1 MKKMNLLVMSL
12 VSAAALSFTS
22 CSSNDDLDD
31 NKAGQ
36 EKVDGFYMTLTVQ
49 TPNASGTR
57 TSVLKDTENATT
69 GEAAIKTGTL
79 YLVDKDNKI
88 VFSEDLKDL
97 TWSGA
102 VNGENGSTTQQDGKK
117 TFEIKVPAVEAGQTY
132 HVYFLAGN
140 NKPAGGMDFA
150 ATNNNFFT
158 ATKSF
163 AYPFANDDNFAMFN
177 QNDAQVNGNG
187 YSVKFIQANNN
198 KQNPAK
204 VTYTSADGNT
214 TKKDAAIKVERVV
227 ARIDAPTSN
236 STVLAEAPANA
247 SAALKV
253 AMKDAKEKVEKIEL
267 TNYAISNLANKSY
280 VMQTWS
286 ADNKLLIPEG
296 FSYYQPTADFGGD
309 YDYKNGGFTTTE
321 ATEKNY
327 VFENNSTTDPTT
339 MYFEYKVT
347 LKNDKFKIDADF
359 KDGTFYR
366 YNNVI
371 YTSFAQIFE
380 DYKDVTN
387 LFGEGKNAGTMKAEL
402 EDAKKVETGQEVK
415 DVETKLSEFR
425 QKYHIEVFNEGKTYY
440 KQVIKDNHI
449 GYANAIQRNSIYRLK
464 VNNIFNVGAQVP
476 NGKPTEND
484 FYYLNVTVTVNPWVL
499 NNQDVNLQ

>member
-22 CSSNDDLDD
+22 CSSNDDLAG
-31 NKAGQ
+31 NAGQ

-49 TPNASGTR
+49 SPNASGTR
-57 TSVLKDTENATT
+57 TSVLKDTENATA

-88 VFSEDLKDL
+88 VFSEDLKNL
-97 TWSGA
+97 KWSGA
-102 VNGENGSTTQQDGKK
+102 VNGENGTTTQQDGNQ
-117 TFEIKVPAVEAGQTY
+117 TFEIKVPAVEADKTY
-132 HVYFLAGN
+132 RVYFLAGS

-150 ATNNNFFT
+150 ATSNNFFT
-158 ATKSF
+158 AATKSF
-163 AYPFANDDNFAMFN
+163 ASPFANDNNFAMFN
-177 QNDAQVNGNG
+177 QNDADVNGNG
-187 YSVKFIQANNN
+187 YSVTFIKANNN

-204 VTYTSADGNT
+204 VNYSKDGKST
-214 TKKDAAIKVERVV
+214 TTNAPIKVERVV
-227 ARIDAPTSN
+227 ARIDAPTSTSAI
-236 STVLAEAPANA
+236 STADPAGA
-247 SAALKV
+247 SEALKV
-253 AMKDAKEKVEKIEL
+253 ALKDARDKVASFEL

-280 VMQTWS
+280 VMQTWNSS
-286 ADNKLLIPEG
+286 ALVIPSDKEG
-296 FSYYQPTADFGGD
+296 FSYNQPKAAFGGD
-309 YDYKNGGFTTTE
+309 YDYKNGGFTTT
-321 ATEKNY
+321 ATKVNY
-327 VFENNSTTDPTT
+327 VFENNSTENPTS

-347 LKNDKFKIDADF
+347 LKDYTGADF

-371 YTSFAQIFE
+371 YTSFTKIFE

-387 LFGEGKNAGTMKAEL
+387 LFGEGKTAATMKTEL
-402 EDAKKVETGQEVK
+402 SNAINDN
-415 DVETKLSEFR
+415 DETKLAKFR
-425 QKYHIEVFNEGKTYY
+425 EDYKIEVFKGGKTYY

-476 NGKPTEND
+476 NGKPTEENK

-499 NNQDVNLQ
+499 NNQDVDLQ